1 MHTQTLHSSVSPGG
15 SAAPD
20 STAPLR
26 TARRDVQGVQEGRSR
41 RIGLV
46 LGAGGAAGAAY
57 HAGALLALQHDTGWD
72 PRRADVIV
80 GTSIGSIVASLLRAG
95 LSTDD
100 LAAWASGVEPLPAR
114 SAARNLIDHISAD
127 PLRIAPPRL
136 GGMLGGLAQL
146 PLRLRRLRRPSLAAL
161 STLLPHGVIDAARAL
176 EQLGSLHVDWPTE
189 PLWMTAVRTHDG
201 QRVVFGREEHPPVG
215 VAIGA
220 SCAIP
225 LLLRP
230 VKIGNHHYIDGAT
243 HSPTNADL
251 LVDAGIEVAIVI
263 APMSGRSEDL
273 RRRPDHALR
282 AGFAR
287 RLRDEARRLVDAGV
301 DVHLFEPDA
310 AGLNALGINPIDR
323 SRTVRVVPHAFL
335 ATGSQIQ
342 PSLAAVLRVAGQS
355 APARPHPRS

>member
-1 MHTQTLHSSVSPGG
+1 MPIHYGSPHPALAACSAGSRS
-15 SAAPD
+15 SAA
-20 STAPLR
+20 A
-26 TARRDVQGVQEGRSR
+26 
-41 RIGLV
+41 
-46 LGAGGAAGAAY
+46 
-57 HAGALLALQHDTGWD
+57 
-72 PRRADVIV
+72 
-80 GTSIGSIVASLLRAG
+80 
-95 LSTDD
+95 
-100 LAAWASGVEPLPAR
+100 
-114 SAARNLIDHISAD
+114 
-127 PLRIAPPRL
+127 
-136 GGMLGGLAQL
+136 
-146 PLRLRRLRRPSLAAL
+146 LRRLRRPNLAAL

-189 PLWMTAVRTHDG
+189 PLWMPAVRTHDG
-201 QRVVFGREEHPPVG
+201 QRVVFGRDEHPPLG
-215 VAIGA
+215 AAIGA

-230 VKIGNHHYIDGAT
+230 VKIGKHHYIDGAT

-251 LVDAGIEVAIVI
+251 LVDAGVEVAIVI
-263 APMSGRSEDL
+263 APMSGRSEAL

-287 RLRDEARRLVDAGV
+287 RLRDEARQLVDAGV

-342 PSLAAVLRVAGQS
+342 PSLTAVLRVTGQS
-355 APARPHPRS
+355 TRYRGPRPCDRSRGLTTIRRRTAVAADACLTCVRRFSGETSGILCKPGASRGPATGSRGLERITT